1 MGEHSLR
8 AKERSIER
16 TDEAS
21 GKLCQSHYTAAATG
35 NHLPRAY
42 LRLVMMVCI
51 CVCVCV
57 GMLTP
62 RDDGCGYGLYM
73 SSMLATYNSKLHND
87 EIPDGN

>member
-1 MGEHSLR
+1 MPVPLHGSSYWESSTTCLLTTCH
-8 AKERSIER
+8 
-16 TDEAS
+16 D
-21 GKLCQSHYTAAATG
+21 GVY
-35 NHLPRAY
+35 
-42 LRLVMMVCI
+42 M